1 MALRQPW
8 SVLCAVVACLCLG
21 ACAQRAVPAVAAQ
34 GDSPIVVLVSLDGFR
49 ADYLD
54 REPTP
59 HLRRL
64 AASGVRARW
73 MVPAFPTLT
82 FPNHYTIVTGLLPA
96 HHGIVGNHFVD
107 PSDGARFRYSDTLVA
122 PQSRWWGGEPLWVTA
137 TRQGRR
143 SATFFWPGSDAVI
156 GGLRPDR
163 WKKYDPG
170 VSHQA
175 RVDSVLAW
183 LALPPAERPAF
194 VTLYFSEVDHAGHE
208 YGPESPELV
217 HAVAEVDS
225 MIGRLVDGVRRLRL
239 QNHVN
244 VIIVSDHGM
253 AGSSSQRQIVL
264 DDYVEPNS
272 VNAVSLGQF
281 ISLIP
286 ADGDTSRLLTVLAN
300 APHLSLYAADRTPA
314 RWRYSGNRRISP
326 VVGVAESGWVLT
338 SRSSLSSGRAARGGG
353 HGHDNADSLMRAVFI
368 AAGPAFK
375 HGYIAEPFQNLHV
388 YELVC
393 AILGL
398 TPASN
403 DGSLDSVRAMLRR

>member
-1 MALRQPW
+1 MRHPSSAVIAAVALLLSQ
-8 SVLCAVVACLCLG
+8 SACG
-21 ACAQRAVPAVAAQ
+21 RRAGSAAAAQ
-34 GDSPIVVLVSLDGFR
+34 GGSPIVVLISLDGFR
-49 ADYLD
+49 YDYLD

-73 MVPAFPTLT
+73 MQPVFPTLT

-96 HHGIVGNHFVD
+96 HHGIVGNTFVD
-107 PSDGARFRYSDTLVA
+107 PADNARFRYTDTLVA

-137 TRQGRR
+137 SRQGRR
-143 SATFFWPGSDAVI
+143 TAAFFWPGSDAEI
-156 GGLRPDR
+156 GGVRPDR
-163 WKKYDPG
+163 WKKYDGRVPNR
-170 VSHQA
+170 A
-175 RVDSVLAW
+175 RVDTVLSW
-183 LALPPAERPAF
+183 LGQPEAGRPAL

-208 YGPESPELV
+208 YGPDTPELV
-217 HAVAEVDS
+217 QAVAELDS
-225 MIGRLVDGVRRLRL
+225 MIGRLMSGVGRLGLEDR
-239 QNHVN
+239 VN
-244 VIIVSDHGM
+244 VIVVSDHGM
-253 AGSSSQRQIVL
+253 AASSPQRQVVI
-264 DDYVEPNS
+264 DDYVDRNS

-286 ADGDTSRLLTVLAN
+286 NDGDTNRLLRAFAN
-300 APHLSLYAADRTPA
+300 APHLQLYAADRTPA

-338 SRSSLSSGRAARGGG
+338 SRASQATGRGARGGG
-353 HGHDNADSLMRAVFI
+353 HGHDNTDSLMRATFI

-375 HGYIAEPFQNLHV
+375 RGYIAEPFQNLHV

-398 TPASN
+398 RPAPN
-403 DGSLDSVRAMLRR
+403 DGSVDSVRLLLR